1 METHL
6 KPEPKSRQRRKK
18 RLGDDSAF
26 EESFLLFFFR
36 GNGAQPHRDLALFYL
51 LYPPSVPSSSR
62 LISSSTPI
70 STFAASFLYLR
81 NLHLNFPLPLNL
93 CFFPIL

>member
-36 GNGAQPHRDLALFYL
+36 GNGAQPHRDLALFVSSLSSICPFL
-51 LYPPSVPSSSR
+51 LPPDLVLHSH
-62 LISSSTPI
+62 
-70 STFAASFLYLR
+70 
-81 NLHLNFPLPLNL
+81 LHLRSIISLP
-93 CFFPIL
+93 P